1 MLGGL
6 GDLGGEKGANTVERR
21 GRAGW
26 VRLALL
32 HGDLASRLVCRGGCR
47 RDDVWWNVSYDERM
61 DAGVAH
67 DETNGLGDGGSRPRL
82 LPTKV

>member
-1 MLGGL
+1 MKKEQIPSRGGA
-6 GDLGGEKGANTVERR
+6 GQGGYAWHFSMATWRVDYEV
-21 GRAGW
+21 
-26 VRLALL
+26 
-32 HGDLASRLVCRGGCR
+32 VCRGGCR